1 MSDNSA
7 SLSYLRNLINAS
19 QSHRITDDITVS
31 SISTGM
37 QYHQLVLPYN
47 PDAEYPEVEVPIE
60 MKIDP
65 KKFQYEWYENEY
77 EHKISEQDARERMT
91 DYHFKTLDPLKI
103 KLVDEH
109 YHIPGPDPEKEP
121 TKRKFYNALSWYASY
136 YDGKHGQQTDITVKR
151 EIDIS
156 APIWQN
162 LVVAMA
168 VSQDYTLQEALYA
181 VAMACDRC
189 RHALLDKYYPE
200 SGEGYSVDSK
210 KYKNSDERCRFCSRY

>member
-1 MSDNSA
+1 MSGDSMSIM
-7 SLSYLRNLINAS
+7 SLLNAI
-19 QSHRITDDITVS
+19 QGNQTCKIMDDITVS
-31 SISTGM
+31 SLTTGR

-60 MKIDP
+60 LKIDP
-65 KKFQYEWYENEY
+65 RKFQYEWYENEY
-77 EHKISEQDARERMT
+77 NSKITEQDARERMT
-91 DYHFKTLDPLKI
+91 DYHFKEFNPLKL

-109 YHIPGPDPEKEP
+109 YYIPGPDPDKEP

-136 YDGKHGQQTDITVKR
+136 YDGKHGQKTEVKIEK

-162 LVVAMA
+162 LIVAMA

-189 RHALLDKYYPE
+189 RHALLNKYYPE
-200 SGEGYSVDSK
+200 SGEGYSTDSK
-210 KYKNSDERCRFCSRY
+210 DYRNSSYRCKFCSNY